1 MNSETIKKHVEEYL
15 KKGGTIKR
23 CAKAIAPKST
33 WYRDYA
39 KYVREYKTGNAQ
51 LVGGIP
57 GVGRITRKGG
67 QR

>member
-1 MNSETIKKHVEEYL
+1 MNSETIKKQVEEYL

-23 CAKAIAPKST
+23 CARAVSPKST

-39 KYVREYKTGNAQ
+39 KYAREARTGNAQ

>member
-1 MNSETIKKHVEEYL
+1 MNSETIKKQVEEYL

-23 CAKAIAPKST
+23 CAKAVSPKST

-39 KYVREYKTGNAQ
+39 KYVREYRTGNAH
-51 LVGGIP
+51 LVESTP

>member
-1 MNSETIKKHVEEYL
+1 MNSETIKKQVEEYL

-23 CAKAIAPKST
+23 CAKAKSPKFT

-39 KYVREYKTGNAQ
+39 KYAREAKQGNVQ
-51 LVGGIP
+51 LVESIP
-57 GVGRITRKGG
+57 GVGHITRKGG